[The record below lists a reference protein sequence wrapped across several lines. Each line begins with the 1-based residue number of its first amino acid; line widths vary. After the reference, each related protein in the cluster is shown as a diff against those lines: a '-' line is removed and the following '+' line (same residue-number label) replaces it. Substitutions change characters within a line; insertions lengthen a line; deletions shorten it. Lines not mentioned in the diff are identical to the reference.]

1 MLSAQCP
8 MGQMSADKC
17 PGTKQRSR
25 GGAETRRREVPV
37 IFLRVSASPRENR
50 VAASNGRISAPD
62 AQPTMNVTRTASAA
76 FTAEFESEEEL
87 REEQR
92 TNLSMGGL
100 RLTTSEIVAL
110 NATLLVTLRGPWGG
124 ESFARATVVAI
135 LPEGIALVIDGNP
148 DEHVARLMARPADDS
163 SDDTIEK
170 RQNIWDRVRALSQME
185 KILLAIKADRTER
198 ALLLQDNDP
207 RVLLSLLRN
216 PRLTVDEVARLAK
229 SSFLNFQIADVIIK
243 TTQWMSNLDVRL
255 GLIHNPKTP
264 PAYALRILPT
274 LPESEVRSIAR
285 AGSNMQLKTAAL
297 RQLQG
302 R

>member
-1 MLSAQCP
+1 
-8 MGQMSADKC
+8 
-17 PGTKQRSR
+17 
-25 GGAETRRREVPV
+25 
-37 IFLRVSASPRENR
+37 
-50 VAASNGRISAPD
+50 
-62 AQPTMNVTRTASAA
+62 MNVTRTASAA
-76 FTAEFESEEEL
+76 FTAAFESEEEL

-163 SDDTIEK
+163 SDETIEK